1 MWTHTLDVGK
11 DPSGTRLP
19 SVQCWISIDVSQAF
33 HAAPCKQRMT
43 TEFLPCRVMVGAGGD
58 CMVSRILGF
67 GVRAFGCV
75 LYECIFFLS
84 CSLYMIKIDF
94 PFSPVH

>member
-19 SVQCWISIDVSQAF
+19 SVRCWISIDVSQAF

-43 TEFLPCRVMVGAGGD
+43 TEFLLRWVMVGAGGD

-75 LYECIFFLS
+75 LYECIFFLA